1 MEDFY
6 KDVDNAVT
14 GLDEFR
20 RYLLDNRLLRVTD
33 IDRTLS
39 TTADMSVSTRILVQ
53 SVLESGKVI
62 FISEI

>member
-33 IDRTLS
+33 IDRALNTS
-39 TTADMSVSTRILVQ
+39 ADMSVSTRILVQ
-53 SVLESGKVI
+53 SVLESGK
-62 FISEI
+62 

>member
-6 KDVDNAVT
+6 KDMDNAVT